1 LLAVDKYLR
10 IKEDRSMPQIIE
22 PTSTDSDPEA
32 QRAII
37 RPMLDAIAFD
47 IGMELRDAH
56 LDFPVYLTV
65 PSSGQSLATIATP
78 LDPSTEDWAY
88 AMAIACRIIEKQLD
102 DVRLRSRPLAC
113 AMANARIG
121 AADVCADTEDDS

>member
-1 LLAVDKYLR
+1 MDITNIHQEA
-10 IKEDRSMPQIIE
+10 
-22 PTSTDSDPEA
+22 STNDTPEA

-37 RPMLDAIAFD
+37 RSMLDAIAFEL
-47 IGMELRDAH
+47 GTALRDAH
-56 LDFPVYLTV
+56 LDFPVYITV
-65 PSSGQSLATIATP
+65 PSSGRSIATIATP

-121 AADVCADTEDDS
+121 AADVCADTENDS

>member
-1 LLAVDKYLR
+1 MDIAYNP
-10 IKEDRSMPQIIE
+10 EA
-22 PTSTDSDPEA
+22 STDDGPEA
-32 QRAII
+32 RRAII
-37 RPMLDAIAFD
+37 RPMLDAIAFEL
-47 IGMELRDAH
+47 GTALRDAH

-102 DVRLRSRPLAC
+102 DVRLHSRPLAC

-121 AADVCADTEDDS
+121 AADVCADGGHDT

>member
-1 LLAVDKYLR
+1 MD
-10 IKEDRSMPQIIE
+10 IINIHQE
-22 PTSTDSDPEA
+22 ASTDDTPEA
-32 QRAII
+32 RRAII

-56 LDFPVYLTV
+56 LDFPVYITV
-65 PSSGQSLATIATP
+65 PSSGRSIATIATP

-121 AADVCADTEDDS
+121 AADVCADTGNDT